1 LKSFHLLDAP
11 SIPPTTNFSINSH
24 LHSSSPTHQSKAHYH
39 HRFFPLFSYVN
50 PAFSIRNEHSDD
62 SNSSSDENSDFE
74 PREEEK
80 PQTTTKTKQIDLSP
94 EALQKRKEV
103 YNKWLQSTK

>member
-1 LKSFHLLDAP
+1 MLLQ
-11 SIPPTTNFSINSH
+11 IPPTTNF
-24 LHSSSPTHQSKAHYH
+24 TFHQSKPHYH
-39 HRFFPLFSYVN
+39 HHSFPLFSYVN
-50 PAFSIRNEHSDD
+50 PAFSIRNERSDD
-62 SNSSSDENSDFE
+62 SNSSSDEISDSE
-74 PREEEK
+74 PIEEEKPEK